1 MTIVYPI
8 DLLADFPG
16 WTTKFEPLFRQEQS
30 RTAGGVTYTKDL
42 GSPLWSAAYQTKQL
56 KPNELDAWRARIEA
70 LEGGLQ
76 YFRGYSLSRSR
87 PIAYPTGKPVPDNGV
102 VLSAIGG
109 DNKSVT
115 LSGLGAGYV
124 VSVGDMIQIAGSGL
138 YRVVEGAVAN
148 GAGAAGAFEVRPH
161 LWPGTAAGSA
171 VTLLRP
177 SCTMMI
183 VPGSISSEADASTGR
198 GSVSFQSVE
207 VR

>member
-1 MTIVYPI
+1 MV
-8 DLLADFPG
+8 DFPG

-56 KPNELDAWRARIEA
+56 KPNELDAWRARIEV

-115 LSGLGAGYV
+115 ISGLGAGYV
-124 VSVGDMIQIAGSGL
+124 VSVGDMIEIAGSGL

-148 GAGAAGAFEVRPH
+148 GSGAAGAFEVRPH

-198 GSVSFQSVE
+198 GSVSFQGIE

>member
-1 MTIVYPI
+1 MTVVYPI

-16 WTTKFEPLFRQEQS
+16 WTTKFEPLYRQEQS
-30 RTAGGVTYTKDL
+30 RTEGGVTYIKDL

-56 KPNELDAWRARIEA
+56 KPNDLDVWRARIEA

-115 LSGLGAGYV
+115 ISGLGAGYV

-148 GAGAAGAFEVRPH
+148 GSGITGPFELRPH
-161 LWPGTAAGSA
+161 LWPGTASGSA

-198 GSVSFQSVE
+198 GSVSFQAIE

>member
-16 WTTKFEPLFRQEQS
+16 WSTKFEPLFRQEQS
-30 RTAGGVTYTKDL
+30 RTAGGVTYIKDL

-56 KPNELDAWRARIEA
+56 KPNDLDGWRARIEV

-115 LSGLGAGYV
+115 ISGLGAGYM

-161 LWPGTAAGSA
+161 LWPGTAVGSA

-198 GSVSFQSVE
+198 GSVSFQGIE

>member
-16 WTTKFEPLFRQEQS
+16 WATKFEPLYRQEQS
-30 RTAGGVTYTKDL
+30 RTEGGVTYTKDL
-42 GSPLWSAAYQTKQL
+42 GSPLWSATYQTREL
-56 KPNELDAWRARIEA
+56 KPNDLDVWRARIEA

-87 PIAYPTGKPVPDNGV
+87 PIAYPTGKPVPENGV
-102 VLSAIGG
+102 ALSAIGG

-115 LSGLGAGYV
+115 ISGLGAGYV

-161 LWPGTAAGSA
+161 LWPGTAAGSV

-198 GSVSFQSVE
+198 GSVSFQGIE

>member
-16 WTTKFEPLFRQEQS
+16 WATKFEPLFRQEQS

-56 KPNELDAWRARIEA
+56 KPNDLDAWRARIEA

-87 PIAYPTGKPVPDNGV
+87 PIAYPTGAPVPDNGV

-115 LSGLGAGYV
+115 LSGLGAGYL

-148 GAGAAGAFEVRPH
+148 GAGVAGAFEVRPH

-198 GSVSFQSVE
+198 GSVSFQGIE

>member
-16 WTTKFEPLFRQEQS
+16 WATKFEPLYRQEQS
-30 RTAGGVTYTKDL
+30 RTAGGVTYIKDL

-56 KPNELDAWRARIEA
+56 KPNDLDAWRARIEA

-87 PIAYPTGKPVPDNGV
+87 PIAYPTGKPVPENGV

-115 LSGLGAGYV
+115 ISGLGAGYV

-148 GAGAAGAFEVRPH
+148 SSGIAGAFELRPH
-161 LWPGTAAGSA
+161 LWPGTASGSA

-198 GSVSFQSVE
+198 GSVSFQGIE

>member
-16 WTTKFEPLFRQEQS
+16 WSTKFEPLSRQEQS
-30 RTAGGVTYTKDL
+30 RTAGGVTYVKDL

-56 KPNELDAWRARIEA
+56 KPNDLDAWRARIEA

-87 PIAYPTGKPVPDNGV
+87 PIASPTGKPVPENGV

-138 YRVVEGAVAN
+138 YRIVEGAVAN
-148 GAGAAGAFEVRPH
+148 GSGVAGPFELRPH

-183 VPGSISSEADASTGR
+183 VPGSIYSEADASTGR
-198 GSVSFQSVE
+198 GSVSFQGIE

>member
-1 MTIVYPI
+1 MTITYPI

-16 WTTKFEPLFRQEQS
+16 WSIKFEPLYRQEQS
-30 RTAGGVTYTKDL
+30 RTAGGVTYAKDL
-42 GSPLWSAAYQTKQL
+42 GSPLWSASYQTRSL
-56 KPNELDAWRARIEA
+56 SINELDGWRARLEA

-76 YFRGYSLSRSR
+76 FFKGVPLSRAR
-87 PIAYPTGKPVPDNGV
+87 PIAYPAGKAVPANP

-115 LSGLGAGYV
+115 ISGLSSGYIL
-124 VSVGDMIQIAGSGL
+124 SLGDMIQIAGSGL

-148 GAGAAGAFEVRPH
+148 SGGVASLFEVRPH
-161 LWPGTAAGSA
+161 LWPGTVAGSA
-171 VTLLRP
+171 VTLVRP

-183 VPGSISSEADASTGR
+183 VPGSISSDADLATGR
-198 GSVSFQSVE
+198 GAISFQSIE